1 MSEKKSLFNESLDK
15 ESRKNSK
22 LFKKISEFSQV
33 KSLHLWQKKIIGSKK
48 LQKIYQKIQR

>member
-22 LFKKISEFSQV
+22 LFKEISEFSQV
-33 KSLHLWQKKIIGSKK
+33 KNLHLPIHDKRK
-48 LQKIYQKIQR
+48 L